1 MKENCKECDINQ
13 IKKVCS
19 ILSLDKMKEKELD
32 EEVEDYLKTVDMSKC
47 NPEVM
52 GEIWNIMSEII
63 DDNNPYR
70 EIKKYYNEEVM
81 KIVPDVLKLIENGE
95 NRLETALKISICGNL
110 IDFAAKHE
118 FNLDM
123 LLKKIEEVSAGKLVI
138 NDSQNMFEQL
148 NDSDT
153 LLYLGDNCGEIVL
166 DKVFI
171 EEIKRSNPYLR
182 VFYGVRGKAIVNDV
196 TIDDAEMVHMNECA
210 EVISNGDGGLGTVL
224 KNTST
229 DFKRIYDM
237 ADIVI
242 CKGQGNYESL
252 LSSDKENLYFL
263 FMAKCENVTQ
273 PLNIP
278 DMSIICLKNRKGLI
292 W

>member
-32 EEVEDYLKTVDMSKC
+32 EAVEGYLKTVDMSKC
-47 NPEVM
+47 NPEAM

-63 DDNNPYR
+63 DNNNPYR

-118 FNLDM
+118 FNLGM

-138 NDSQNMFEQL
+138 NDSQNMFDQL
-148 NDSDT
+148 NASDT

-166 DKVFI
+166 DKIFI
-171 EEIKRSNPYLR
+171 EQIKRSNPHLR

-252 LSSDKENLYFL
+252 LSSDKDNLYFL